1 MPETASRLS
10 VTVAACFAA
19 HTLAAAVSLKIRRA

>member
-10 VTVAACFAA
+10 VTVAACIVA
-19 HTLAAAVSLKIRRA
+19 HTLAAGVSLEIRRA